1 MTSAVSQSTLLTQ
14 GPGPSLASAA
24 LWQLGKFN
32 GRPALRLGKRW
43 LALDEVYSYGVE
55 KVSER
60 DNEGLIFNFAL
71 FGLLA
76 CAFVIP
82 VLHEMMEPKFLIAAG
97 LLGAIALMSLSE
109 VIFAKKIEYFQL
121 DFTMRNGE
129 AISFTSSNAYDVAAI
144 LKTMQRLDRG

>member
-1 MTSAVSQSTLLTQ
+1 MTTAAPTASIMHAPMSPSTT
-14 GPGPSLASAA
+14 A
-24 LWQLGKFN
+24 LWQLGEIA

-43 LALDEVYSYGVE
+43 LALDEVFSYGVQ

-60 DNEGLIFNFAL
+60 DNEGLLFNFAL

-82 VLHEMMEPKFLIAAG
+82 VLHELMEPKFLIAAG

-109 VIFAKKIEYFQL
+109 VIFARKIEYYRL
-121 DFTMRNGE
+121 DFTMRQGE
-129 AISFTSSNAYDVAAI
+129 SISFTSGNATDIAAI
-144 LKTMQRLDRG
+144 MKTLDKLTRR